1 MTAIALASLKRAAKW
16 LVAIAVLVGAAAWAL
31 TRKRRRSVLHPDP
44 VDLALQAYE
53 RRTQVAGAQY
63 AVETAIARERKGAK
77 RDHLLEIL
85 RDEDEDRRNDRLI
98 ETAERLKGD

>member
-1 MTAIALASLKRAAKW
+1 MTAIFLARLKQAAKW
-16 LVAIAVLVGAAAWAL
+16 LVAISVLVVAAAWAL

-53 RRTQVAGAQY
+53 RRTQIAGAQY
-63 AVETAIARERKGAK
+63 TVEVAAVRERKGAK

-98 ETAERLKGD
+98 ETAERLKGE

>member
-1 MTAIALASLKRAAKW
+1 MTAVALAGLKRAAKW
-16 LVAIAVLVGAAAWAL
+16 LLAIAVLVGAAAWAL

-63 AVETAIARERKGAK
+63 TVETAAAREKKGAK
-77 RDHLLEIL
+77 RDYLLEVL